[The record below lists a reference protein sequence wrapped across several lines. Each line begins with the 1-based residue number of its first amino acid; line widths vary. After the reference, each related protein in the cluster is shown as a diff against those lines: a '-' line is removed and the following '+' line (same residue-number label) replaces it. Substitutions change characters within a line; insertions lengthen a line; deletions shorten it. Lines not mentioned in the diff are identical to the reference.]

1 MRPPTSLLQASRRP
15 LLPTRL
21 LSTIAP
27 PHQPKPTPASRR
39 TYLSGTLLLT
49 AGLASGLALSLVIPR
64 PRLLSLIYPTGT
76 PIPHVA
82 DSPEG
87 KAETARLE
95 RELQA
100 LPAVA
105 KLRAERVAAEATS
118 TSDSTLEEQAK
129 EPRTDLRSRYTEH
142 RPYAATPAGPHSLSG
157 YALRGPGKFAVP
169 PLVFATH
176 DKTEQVFF
184 MHLGSGLCGHEGVV
198 HGGLLGTV
206 LDESLARTVGSSL
219 SSHGADS

>member
-1 MRPPTSLLQASRRP
+1 M
-15 LLPTRL
+15 LPARL
-21 LSTIAP
+21 LSTTQHQSPQPAP
-27 PHQPKPTPASRR
+27 AARR
-39 TYLSGTLLLT
+39 TYLSSALLLT
-49 AGLASGLALSLVIPR
+49 AGLASGLALSLVVPR
-64 PRLLSLIYPTGT
+64 PRLMSLIFPAGT
-76 PIPHVA
+76 AVPHPA
-82 DSPEG
+82 DSPQG

-95 RELQA
+95 KELQA

-105 KLRAERVAAEATS
+105 KLRAEQVAAEATS
-118 TSDSTLEEQAK
+118 PAGSTLEEQSQ
-129 EPRTDLRSRYTEH
+129 EPTSKTKARYTEH

-198 HGGLLGTV
+198 HGGLLGTI
-206 LDESLARTVGSSL
+206 LDESLARTVSIAHSESSNRC
-219 SSHGADS
+219 